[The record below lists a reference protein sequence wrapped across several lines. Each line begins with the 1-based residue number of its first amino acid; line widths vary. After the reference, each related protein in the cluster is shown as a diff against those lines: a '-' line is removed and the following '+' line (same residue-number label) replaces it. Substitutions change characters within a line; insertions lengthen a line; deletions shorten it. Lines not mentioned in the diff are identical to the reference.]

1 MINGVTQMGTGNL
14 KILIVEDDFYTR
26 RLLQRILSP
35 FGECDIA
42 VNGEEAVDAYKNTLK
57 EEFSYDLI
65 CLDIL
70 MPVMDG
76 QETLRQ
82 LRKIEES
89 AGIYGDNGTKIIM
102 ITVMDDNKNI
112 LKAFRTGCEGY
123 ITKPVDKKKLIAK
136 IAELGLLE

>member
-1 MINGVTQMGTGNL
+1 MGSGNL

-35 FGECDIA
+35 LGECDIA
-42 VNGEEAVDAYKNTLK
+42 VNGEEAIDAYKNTLK
-57 EEFSYDLI
+57 EEFAYDLI

-76 QETLRQ
+76 QETLKQIRR
-82 LRKIEES
+82 LEEN
-89 AGIYGDNGTKIIM
+89 AGIYGDNGVKIIM

-112 LKAFRTGCEGY
+112 LKAFRSGCEGY
-123 ITKPVDKKKLIAK
+123 ITKPIDKKKLLAK
-136 IAELGLLE
+136 ITELGLME